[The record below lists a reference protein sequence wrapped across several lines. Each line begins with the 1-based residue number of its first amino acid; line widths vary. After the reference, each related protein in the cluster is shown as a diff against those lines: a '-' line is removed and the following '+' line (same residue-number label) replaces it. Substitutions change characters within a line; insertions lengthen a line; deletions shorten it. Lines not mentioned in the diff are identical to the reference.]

1 MMLTMFREHLAD
13 ELQRF
18 PDQPGRLFES
28 YAVTTAALTRRILEY
43 LGIDDLT
50 VPAMHDRAY
59 KLKTVLGRII
69 HFRVSWPESVM
80 PGDTKPRWI
89 MVYSDR
95 TRRYGERMHI
105 EWTPYRALLSRL
117 ADDDVF
123 VARYLL
129 RRTVTVLT
137 RAMKGRGLRDE
148 AFGHEQGEYKRQLH
162 RLVLDSWDMLAR
174 LLGADHV
181 GRDIFSRL
189 VHGARISVAV
199 AGIVLFFGVLL
210 GVTLGIIAGYYGGLV
225 DEVIMFIVVVWLGVP
240 FLLIALIVVALLG
253 PSVGVVMVLLI
264 SNAWIGFVRNTRAE
278 VFSLKERD
286 YVALARV
293 AGASTL
299 RIIYRHILPGVAN
312 TVVVLAT
319 LAVGGYIL
327 TEATLSFLGAG
338 IPPPT
343 PAWGLMVAEGNDYL
357 IDAWW
362 ISVFPGMAIF
372 LVVMSFNFV
381 GDWLRD
387 RWDPRLR
394 QL

>member
-1 MMLTMFREHLAD
+1 MTEVGVFAR
-13 ELQRF
+13 
-18 PDQPGRLFES
+18 S
-28 YAVTTAALTRRILEY
+28 
-43 LGIDDLT
+43 
-50 VPAMHDRAY
+50 
-59 KLKTVLGRII
+59 
-69 HFRVSWPESVM
+69 
-80 PGDTKPRWI
+80 
-89 MVYSDR
+89 
-95 TRRYGERMHI
+95 
-105 EWTPYRALLSRL
+105 SRL
-117 ADDDVF
+117 PNQLSGTLYV
-123 VARYLL
+123 L
-129 RRTVTVLT
+129 RRWPVIPIAILT
-137 RAMKGRGLRDE
+137 TLIVSAIFAPIIAPHDPIKQDLRARRAPPVWASGGT
-148 AFGHEQGEYKRQLH
+148 ATH
-162 RLVLDSWDMLAR
+162 